1 MVNTRQY
8 LSTNFTKSF
17 LTIFL
22 PFFVILSLIYLL
34 KITTLTTQIDISLS
48 ELFTLYSY
56 FIPHIIFYT
65 VPLSFISALATTLS
79 KLSQENEL
87 IALYAL
93 GIKAKTVLRIFFLL
107 ASLFTFLL
115 FAISFFA
122 MPITEQLYQSFKLD
136 KKTGAK
142 LNIRP
147 GELGQKFGNYYI
159 YIADMKGNTY
169 KDVVIY
175 NRENTD
181 TEQFFA
187 SQTGKI
193 NKRENSNSLELN
205 DGYGYTYSENKLQ
218 EIRYKVLEAFDT
230 SKIKHYQ
237 FKNIIDYWMV
247 AKDDEKRMHYLI
259 FFAFISLIPLLS
271 VLLVASFTMI
281 NPRYQHNHSFLVTFL
296 VTVLLYFIG
305 SSLQKTGNI
314 FILIAVSIALF
325 MLGQWFF
332 KKRVER
338 YF

>member
-1 MVNTRQY
+1 
-8 LSTNFTKSF
+8 
-17 LTIFL
+17 
-22 PFFVILSLIYLL
+22 
-34 KITTLTTQIDISLS
+34 
-48 ELFTLYSY
+48 LYSY
-56 FIPHIIFYT
+56 FTPHIIFYT

-93 GIKAKTVLRIFFLL
+93 GIKAKSVLRRFFLL
-107 ASLFTFLL
+107 AFLFTLLL

-122 MPITEQLYQSFKLD
+122 MPITEQLYQSFKVD
-136 KKTGAK
+136 KQTGAK

-159 YIADMKGNTY
+159 YVADTKDNIY

-175 NRENTD
+175 NKTD
-181 TEQFFA
+181 TNAEQFFA

-193 NKRENSNSLELN
+193 NKAKNTNSLELD

-237 FKNIIDYWMV
+237 LTNVLEYWMA
-247 AKDDEKRMHYLI
+247 AKNNEERMHALV
-259 FFAFISLIPLLS
+259 FFAFINLIPLLS
-271 VLLVASFTMI
+271 VLLVAAFTMI

-296 VTVLLYFIG
+296 VTLLLYLIG
-305 SSLQKTGNI
+305 SSLQRSGNI
-314 FILIAVSIALF
+314 VMLVTASIALF
-325 MLGQWFF
+325 IVGRWLF